1 MNRTEASAVERHSFE
16 AEVSKLLHLM
26 VHSVY
31 SDREIFLRELI
42 SNASD
47 ACDRL
52 RYAAITEPA
61 LIAGDPEFRIR
72 IALDEKAGT
81 ITVSDN
87 GIGMDHDELI
97 ANLGTIARSG
107 TAAFAEALSGDRPA
121 DLSLIG
127 QFGVG
132 FYASFMVAERVRV
145 TSRKAGSDAAFLWQ
159 STGDGEYE
167 IRPASRAGRGTDV
180 EITLKKD
187 AREFLDRDRLEA
199 IIRKYSNHIAV
210 PITLV
215 AAVDGK
221 APEESRLN
229 EATALWARP
238 KSEITP
244 EQYTEFYRHVAHALD
259 EPALVIHNRAEGRIA
274 YTALL
279 FVPGARPLDLFDPAR
294 KPRVKLHVR
303 RVFISEDSETLL
315 PGYLRFLKGV
325 VDSEDLPLN
334 ISREMLQ
341 TSPVIAR
348 MGRAITNKVLGEL
361 EKLAGKEPE
370 RYEAIWANFGAVLK
384 EGLYEDADRREQIL
398 KLARF
403 RSTHGEGWTSLA
415 NYVARMKDKQSAI
428 YYISGDDPELVKRSP
443 QLEGFRARDI
453 EVLLLSDPVDAFWL
467 TAVSDFEGKPL
478 RSVTRGGADLKDLC
492 PVAEGDRPER
502 PKEGEVTKLLVALRD
517 ILGDKVADV
526 RPSDRL
532 TDTPVCLV
540 ADEKG
545 LDIHL
550 ERMLRLHQRLEG
562 AQPRILEINPDHALI
577 RAMITRAGAP
587 GATKALEEP
596 AQLLLDMARVLE
608 GDPVPDPAA
617 FGQRLARALTAALA
631 N

>member
-1 MNRTEASAVERHSFE
+1 MSDTTAPRVERHSFE

-47 ACDRL
+47 ACDKL
-52 RYAAITEPA
+52 RYEAITKPD
-61 LIAGDPEFRIR
+61 LIADDPEFRIR
-72 IALDEKAGT
+72 IACDRKAGT

-107 TAAFAEALSGDRPA
+107 TAAFADALKGDKPA

-132 FYASFMVAERVRV
+132 FYASFMVADRVRV
-145 TSRKAGSDAAFLWQ
+145 TSRKAGSDGAFLWQ
-159 STGDGEYE
+159 SSGDGEYE
-167 IRPASRAGRGTDV
+167 IRPASRAARGTDV
-180 EITLKKD
+180 EIRLKKD

-210 PITLV
+210 PITL
-215 AAVDGK
+215 AAGADGK
-221 APEESRLN
+221 GPDESTLN
-229 EATALWARP
+229 EGTALWARP
-238 KSEITP
+238 KSEISP

-315 PGYLRFLKGV
+315 PGYLRFLRGI

-348 MGRAITNKVLGEL
+348 MGKAITNKVLGEL
-361 EKLAGKEPE
+361 GKLADKDAG

-384 EGLYEDADRREQIL
+384 EGLYEDADRRGQLL

-403 RSTHGEGWTSLA
+403 RSTRGEGWTSLA
-415 NYVARMKDKQSAI
+415 GYVARMKDGQSAI
-428 YYISGDDPELVKRSP
+428 YYISGDDPELVRRSP
-443 QLEGFRARDI
+443 QLEGFRARGV
-453 EVLLLSDPVDAFWL
+453 EVLLLSDPVDAFWP
-467 TAVSDFEGKPL
+467 TAVGDFEGKPL
-478 RSVTRGGADLKDLC
+478 RSITRGGADLKDLG
-492 PVAEGDRPER
+492 PAAEGDTPER
-502 PKEGEVTKLLVALRD
+502 PKEGEVTKLLVALKD
-517 ILGDKVADV
+517 ILGDEVADV
-526 RPSDRL
+526 RPSERL
-532 TDTPVCLV
+532 TDTPACLI

-550 ERMLRLHQRLEG
+550 ERMLRLHQKLDG
-562 AQPRILEINPDHALI
+562 ARPRILEINPGHALI
-577 RAMITRAGAP
+577 RAMITRAEAP
-587 GATKALEEP
+587 GARRALEEP
-596 AQLLLDMARVLE
+596 AHLLLDLARVLE

-617 FGQRLARALTAALA
+617 FSRRLATALTAALA